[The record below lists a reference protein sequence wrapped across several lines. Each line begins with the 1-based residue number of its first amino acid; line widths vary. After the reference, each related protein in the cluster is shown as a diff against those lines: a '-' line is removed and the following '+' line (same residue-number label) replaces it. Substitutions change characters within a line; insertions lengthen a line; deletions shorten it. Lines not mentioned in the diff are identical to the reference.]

1 MRIYGKLFD
10 GDDHVETVWQR
21 AIQLMSR
28 IAGFFIL
35 FVSMEPR
42 DNMIYICCFTLFLS
56 VLPGKNPR
64 PAKLFLY

>member
-42 DNMIYICCFTLFLS
+42 DNMINICCFTLFLS
-56 VLPGKNPR
+56 VLPGKNPHA
-64 PAKLFLY
+64 AKLFLY

>member
-28 IAGFFIL
+28 ITGFFIL
-35 FVSMEPR
+35 F
-42 DNMIYICCFTLFLS
+42 LS
-56 VLPGKNPR
+56 IG
-64 PAKLFLY
+64 AKRQYD

>member
-35 FVSMEPR
+35 FVSIGAKRQYDLHM
-42 DNMIYICCFTLFLS
+42 LFY
-56 VLPGKNPR
+56 P
-64 PAKLFLY
+64 LFVSFAR